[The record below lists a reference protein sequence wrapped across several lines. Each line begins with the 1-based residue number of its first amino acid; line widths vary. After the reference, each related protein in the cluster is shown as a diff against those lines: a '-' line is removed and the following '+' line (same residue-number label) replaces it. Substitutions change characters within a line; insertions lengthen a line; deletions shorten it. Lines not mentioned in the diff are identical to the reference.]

1 MLNNIEYERAM
12 SGSEISR
19 ALGITRQAVSQALKR
34 AMEKTY
40 RGLLSEK
47 ITDNPIETVL
57 FMREWFG
64 VVDEEDIEQFF
75 DLFPKDIQDEI
86 REHARSHTIEHN

>member
-1 MLNNIEYERAM
+1 MLNNIDYGRAM

-19 ALGITRQAVSQALKR
+19 KLGITRQAVSQALKR

-40 RGLLSEK
+40 YGLLDRK
-47 ITDNPIETVL
+47 ITENPTETVL
-57 FMREWFG
+57 FMRDWFG
-64 VVDEEDIEQFF
+64 IIDDEDIEQFF

-86 REHARSHTIEHN
+86 RAHARGYIIEHY